1 MTKEEEIR
9 KIKEEIEQLEYEI
22 ETAKADIARLQEELE
37 DLEYEPGWD
46 EV

>member
-1 MTKEEEIR
+1 MTKQEEIR
-9 KIKEEIEQLEYEI
+9 KIKEKIEQLEYEI

>member
-9 KIKEEIEQLEYEI
+9 KIREEIERLEYEI
-22 ETAKADIARLQEELE
+22 ETAKSDMARLQEELE
-37 DLEYEPGWD
+37 DLEYESGRD